1 MLDFILYYFQY
12 LAIALIAIIAVVK
25 VVLFFRYKGKN
36 SPYHNIIFYPYQS
49 IIMTTGAK
57 RRGIKRI
64 QNMLTY
70 IILVLVFLY
79 LIIRFLIL

>member
-12 LAIALIAIIAVVK
+12 VAIVLIAIISVIK
-25 VVLFFRYKGKN
+25 VVLFFKYKGKN
-36 SPYHNIIFYPYQS
+36 SPYHNILFYPYQS

-64 QNMLTY
+64 QNMLTFT
-70 IILVLVFLY
+70 ILILIFLY
-79 LIIRFLIL
+79 LIIRFLVL